1 MNSTLVMSVKVRG
14 EKLKYF
20 DFDLKFEFFNSII
33 RFFSECP
40 ITDEWTERGCVLNFF
55 YFLKKVQ
62 PT

>member
-40 ITDEWTERGCVLNFF
+40 ITDE
-55 YFLKKVQ
+55 
-62 PT
+62 

>member
-20 DFDLKFEFFNSII
+20 DFDLKFEFCNSKI

-40 ITDEWTERGCVLNFF
+40 ITDE
-55 YFLKKVQ
+55 
-62 PT
+62 